1 MDFAFTLALIAS
13 SFLLVASTQSLH
25 AADRPGDKPLIMR
38 FPNNA
43 IFQSPYTWRNA
54 DGSAIAPTGG
64 AYLKGVVSGTRSI
77 KANVDTSINA
87 GLAANDMPT
96 LKVTVDD
103 EPAAFVQ
110 FPPGAKHVTLA
121 SVSPAQHRYRLE
133 VIGGNQG
140 VGDGWGGTSFQT
152 KVDSLEFDNGATLS
166 APAVRPKRALILGDS
181 NIQAYFG
188 ERSDEPYYKY
198 VDYTLS
204 WPGYVAAAF
213 DCEFG
218 LVGVGSTGWTH
229 PGQGGYPAMPAWWEK
244 YDAGHPRDLSLQP
257 DYVWVAL
264 GANDH
269 NSDPAKLQKIIQD
282 WLTFARK
289 TFPAAEVFVVS
300 PFHGENREPVTAA
313 VAAQA
318 DAKVHLVDLGTEIQS
333 AIPFVIGHPTWMTGD
348 GLHIRAVYHGIVA
361 AGIARQSQKA
371 LHGVRSEKARD

>member
-1 MDFAFTLALIAS
+1 MRCRLAFVPILVALAFTALGAEP
-13 SFLLVASTQSLH
+13 APQS
-25 AADRPGDKPLIMR
+25 PMIIR
-38 FPNNA
+38 FPNPN

-54 DGSAIAPTGG
+54 DESAIAPTGG

-87 GLAANDMPT
+87 NLSANDMPT

-110 FPPGAKHVTLA
+110 FPPGAKQVTLA
-121 SVSPAQHRYRLE
+121 NVSPAQHRYRLE

-140 VGDGWGGTSFQT
+140 TGDGWNSTSFQT
-152 KVDSLEFDNGATLS
+152 KIDSLEFDSGATL
-166 APAVRPKRALILGDS
+166 APPAIRPKRALILGDS

-198 VDYTLS
+198 VDYTLA
-204 WPGYVAAAF
+204 WPGQVALAF
-213 DCEFG
+213 ECEFG
-218 LVGVGSTGWTH
+218 LVGVGGTGWIH
-229 PGQGGYPAMPAWWEK
+229 PGQGGYQAMPEWWQK
-244 YDAGHPRDLSLQP
+244 YDASHPRDLSLQP

-282 WLTFARK
+282 WLTLARK

-300 PFHGENREPVTAA
+300 PFHGENRAPTTAA

-318 DAKVHLVDLGTEIQS
+318 DAKVHPVDLGTEIQS
-333 AIPFVIGHPTWMTGD
+333 AIPFAMGHPTWMTGD

-361 AGIARQSQKA
+361 AGIARQSQIGLQRETK
-371 LHGVRSEKARD
+371 